1 MRRPRQ
7 TAILAMAAHIKML
20 RYLADGVGMH
30 SQRSNPDPMQKSS
43 RWMGWVRAGAST
55 PVPSVAIWKE
65 PEDPVIP
72 AAAKG
77 AWEPPKMTGS
87 EAPQDSFAPSASRA
101 AALRPPAPQSRR
113 HRLVQKQRAEMTL
126 GELLYAVL
134 MNEGRM
140 DGWRMNLH
148 DPTRLTPP
156 GDWGLWVVMSLIALA
171 CLLT

>member
-7 TAILAMAAHIKML
+7 SAIPVMVADIKLL

-87 EAPQDSFAPSASRA
+87 EAPQDSFAPSASQP
-101 AALRPPAPQSRR
+101 PPAPHSPR
-113 HRLVQKQRAEMTL
+113 HEPIQKQRAGMTL

-140 DGWRMNLH
+140 EDE
-148 DPTRLTPP
+148 P
-156 GDWGLWVVMSLIALA
+156 A
-171 CLLT
+171 